1 MLVLGRRENQKII
14 INDRIIVS
22 ILSISGKDVR
32 VGIDAPKDI
41 SVHREEIY
49 EKIKANKMEQ
59 DDSQVLTLREAVD

>member
-1 MLVLGRRENQKII
+1 MKMLVLGRRENQKII

-59 DDSQVLTLREAVD
+59 DDS

>member
-59 DDSQVLTLREAVD
+59 DDS